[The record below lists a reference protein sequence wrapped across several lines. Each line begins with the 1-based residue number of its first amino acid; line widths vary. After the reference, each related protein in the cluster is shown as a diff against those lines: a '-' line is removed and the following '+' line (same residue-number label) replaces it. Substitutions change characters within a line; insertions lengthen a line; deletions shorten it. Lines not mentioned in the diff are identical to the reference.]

1 MIYVEYHP
9 WNQHG
14 ILFCGL
20 SLSIDFILYL
30 QNALGLELWSMSD
43 EIVFDN
49 FIITDD
55 KVVASSYASQTW
67 EIKSSQEK
75 AVSGGVNTFYFNT
88 QYYVENNQQKAVYKK
103 KLTFTRTLVLIEAA
117 YGRKIM

>member
-1 MIYVEYHP
+1 
-9 WNQHG
+9 
-14 ILFCGL
+14 
-20 SLSIDFILYL
+20 
-30 QNALGLELWSMSD
+30 MSD

-88 QYYVENNQQKAVYKK
+88 RYYIEKK
-103 KLTFTRTLVLIEAA
+103 RSTKSCLQINKNTCIYMNPALIELVNC
-117 YGRKIM
+117 RKIMLNLEEEEEKTTAYWPFKKGCVV

>member
-1 MIYVEYHP
+1 
-9 WNQHG
+9 
-14 ILFCGL
+14 
-20 SLSIDFILYL
+20 
-30 QNALGLELWSMSD
+30 MSD

-55 KVVASSYASQTW
+55 KAVASSYASQTW

-88 QYYVENNQQKAVYKK
+88 RYYVEKK
-103 KLTFTRTLVLIEAA
+103 RPTKNWYYVEKKRSTKSCLQINKNTCIYMNPALIELVNC
-117 YGRKIM
+117 RKIMLNLEEEEEKTTAYWPFKKGCVV